1 MPVKMSFKNK
11 KVVAIVNKI
20 NRRKLTNNTQRVLH
34 SLLTAKGGW
43 ISRTAFKVPSAGAR
57 LRDLRKNQF
66 GGFVV
71 ECVSANNLNKKRK
84 SSVTRPTYYRINPR
98 SVTATSLEQAFKGV
112 I

>member
-1 MPVKMSFKNK
+1 MSNK

-43 ISRTAFKVPSAGAR
+43 VPRSAFRVPSPGSR

-71 ECVSANNLNKKRK
+71 ECVSANDLNKKRNI
-84 SSVTRPTYYRINPR
+84 STTRPTYYRINPR
-98 SVTATSLEQAFKGV
+98 TVTAASLEQAFKGV